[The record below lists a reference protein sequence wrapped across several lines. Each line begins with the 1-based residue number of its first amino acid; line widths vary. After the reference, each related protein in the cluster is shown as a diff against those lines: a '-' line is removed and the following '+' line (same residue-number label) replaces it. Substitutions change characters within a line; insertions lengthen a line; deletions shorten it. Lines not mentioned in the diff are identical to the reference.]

1 MTPLIVCLIISLAF
15 NLILILQRP
24 NQKKLSK
31 NIDTLNQLLSSSTS
45 NIDKLISENVGLKQT
60 NEQLK
65 KSKSSLL
72 MINKGDRVLC
82 KQSMVHKPTDTHF
95 EVLYEASVLDMST
108 NQLKINAIS
117 FQSTHEWTNQAKNK
131 QSVISYLQGKW
142 VERNECEIILETQHI
157 RDVKLDDLLQP

>member
-1 MTPLIVCLIISLAF
+1 
-15 NLILILQRP
+15 
-24 NQKKLSK
+24 
-31 NIDTLNQLLSSSTS
+31 
-45 NIDKLISENVGLKQT
+45 
-60 NEQLK
+60 
-65 KSKSSLL
+65 
-72 MINKGDRVLC
+72 
-82 KQSMVHKPTDTHF
+82 MVHKPTDTHF